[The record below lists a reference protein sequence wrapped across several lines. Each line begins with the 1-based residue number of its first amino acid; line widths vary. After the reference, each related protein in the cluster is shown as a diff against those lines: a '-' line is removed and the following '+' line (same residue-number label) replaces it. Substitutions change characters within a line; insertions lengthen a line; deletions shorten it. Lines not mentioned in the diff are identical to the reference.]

1 LKYLKK
7 TVIGA
12 DFQNIVG
19 IDLVRTNLINNL
31 YRVYKNIF
39 SYSFSGGRDKSNNQ
53 IRNKNSRK
61 VSDLSDNT
69 ISDSDKRDGGP
80 MRYLRHQRSRNRLQ
94 DEEPKTNPQKTDG
107 KNVNFSCAHL

>member
-7 TVIGA
+7 TVIEA
-12 DFQNIVG
+12 DFQNIVE
-19 IDLVRTNLINNL
+19 IDLVKINLINYLNK
-31 YRVYKNIF
+31 VY
-39 SYSFSGGRDKSNNQ
+39 YSHTYFFSGGRDKSNNQ
-53 IRNKNSRK
+53 IRIKNSRK

-94 DEEPKTNPQKTDG
+94 DEEPKTNSQKSSDG
-107 KNVNFSCAHL
+107 KNVGFSCVHL